1 MSMSWSDSIAFIE
14 EKGLIRDM
22 DTADLMDYGREL
34 LQQTKPSKGL
44 TSAVY
49 SEYLQRT
56 GRNLYEA
63 TGICAGMY
71 LPK

>member
-1 MSMSWSDSIAFIE
+1 MSIHNIIS

-34 LQQTKPSKGL
+34 LRQTAPRKGL
-44 TSAVY
+44 TTAVY

-56 GRNLYEA
+56 GRNLYEDLQ
-63 TGICAGMY
+63 MQ
-71 LPK
+71 LPEPDTIGTL